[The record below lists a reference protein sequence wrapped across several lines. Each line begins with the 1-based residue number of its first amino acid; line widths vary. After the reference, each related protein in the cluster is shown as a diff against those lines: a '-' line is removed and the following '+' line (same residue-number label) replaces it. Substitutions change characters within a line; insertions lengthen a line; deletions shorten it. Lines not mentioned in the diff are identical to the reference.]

1 MRESIVANVKIAVV
15 DHDQLTRNFIVN
27 VMMYS
32 VNREVLAFED
42 GESFKAYLQA
52 GGTVHLA
59 LSEIHLPGSSGI
71 DLLKFVKETKPNIAF
86 VAMSANPADEL
97 PAEELNADAFVAK
110 PFALQDLFDIVQKFV
125 VEGSD

>member
-1 MRESIVANVKIAVV
+1 MRGNIVPNVKIAVI

-42 GESFKAYLQA
+42 SASFQAYLQA

-59 LSEIHLPGSSGI
+59 LSEIHLPGTSGFE
-71 DLLKFVKETKPNIAF
+71 LLQFVKKTYPDISF
-86 VAMSANPADEL
+86 IAMSANPADET
-97 PAEELNADAFVAK
+97 PAEELDADAFLAK

-125 VEGSD
+125 VEGAS

>member
-1 MRESIVANVKIAVV
+1 MRLAILPNVKIAVI

-42 GESFKAYLQA
+42 GASFKAYLQA

-59 LSEIHLPGSSGI
+59 LSEIHLPNASGF
-71 DLLKFVKETKPNIAF
+71 DLLQFVKKAHPKISF
-86 VAMSANPADEL
+86 VAMSANPADET
-97 PAEELNADAFVAK
+97 PAEELDADAFLAK

-125 VEGSD
+125 VEGAS